1 MKGMLFVIEGTDASG
16 KATQAELLKDRF
28 VKKGFDSVIFSFPRY
43 DTRTGRI
50 VKQYL
55 DGDFGSLEQVTP
67 EFASLLYSLDKYA
80 ALKELE
86 QALDSG
92 KIVVCDR
99 FTASNAAHQGAKFS
113 DLKER
118 KKFIEW
124 ISFTES
130 RLPKPTATIF
140 LDVPVSISQKL
151 MKNRSSTDIHESNIQ
166 YLERVRS
173 AYLMLAEKEN
183 WFKINCTENECILS
197 REKIHSKIFD
207 SIKRFL

>member
-16 KATQAELLKDRF
+16 KATQVELLKNRLI
-28 VKKGFDSVIFSFPRY
+28 KKGLDSVIFSFPRY

-113 DLKER
+113 DLNDR

-130 RLPKPTATIF
+130 RLPKPIATIF

-183 WFKINCTENECILS
+183 WFKINCTENECIFS